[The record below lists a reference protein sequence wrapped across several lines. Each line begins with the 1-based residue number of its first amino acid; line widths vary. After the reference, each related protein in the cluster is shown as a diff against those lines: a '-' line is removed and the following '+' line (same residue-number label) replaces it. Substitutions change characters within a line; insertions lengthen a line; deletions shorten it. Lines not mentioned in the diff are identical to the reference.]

1 MKQEIEIV
9 KLEIKEFIEE
19 EVANITITLLVDKN
33 SHYWDRCN
41 KLCKVGVRVKTLF
54 YFEEGYFIYCETVD
68 INSATKGILNYLQ
81 YLKEGKSCENTVISS
96 NILRAI
102 NALDLFWD

>member
-1 MKQEIEIV
+1 MKQAIEIV
-9 KLEIKEFIEE
+9 KLEIEEFIEE

-33 SHYWDRCN
+33 SHYWIVCN
-41 KLCKVGVRVKTLF
+41 KLCKVGGVNPLF
-54 YFEEGYFIYCETVD
+54 FFEEGYFTYGETVD

-81 YLKEGKSCENTVISS
+81 DLKEGKSCENTVISC

-102 NALDLFWD
+102 KALDLFWD

>member
-9 KLEIKEFIEE
+9 NLEIKEFIEE

-33 SHYWDRCN
+33 SHYWDKCN
-41 KLCKVGVRVKTLF
+41 KLCKVGVGVKTLF
-54 YFEEGYFIYCETVD
+54 YFEEGYFTYGETVD
-68 INSATKGILNYLQ
+68 INPATKGILNYLQ
-81 YLKEGKSCENTVISS
+81 DLKKGKSCENTVISC

-102 NALDLFWD
+102 KALNLFWD